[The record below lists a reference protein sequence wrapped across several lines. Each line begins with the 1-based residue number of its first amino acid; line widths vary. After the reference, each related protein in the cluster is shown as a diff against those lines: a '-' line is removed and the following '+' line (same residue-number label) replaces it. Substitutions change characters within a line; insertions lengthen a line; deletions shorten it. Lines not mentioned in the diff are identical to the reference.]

1 MMFCQSKSQGLNVLD
16 NCEKELLNC
25 VFSLL
30 VIDIGLSHPSP
41 NQPKIEAKVQ
51 RNTVESKYFGSV
63 GLPLSKEA
71 FRDGFGSVG
80 LGLLKSSAHL
90 PPPSSSESTFR
101 TLGAT
106 PLLPAATANKEIL
119 SNSKRKLS
127 NTDSAR
133 NIS

>member
-1 MMFCQSKSQGLNVLD
+1 MFPSAVDL
-16 NCEKELLNC
+16 
-25 VFSLL
+25 SLS
-30 VIDIGLSHPSP
+30 G
-41 NQPKIEAKVQ
+41 QPKIQAKVE
-51 RNTVESKYFGSV
+51 RKDCKTVQSKDFGSV
-63 GLPLSKEA
+63 RLGFLKGI
-71 FRDGFGSVG
+71 FWVGFGSVG
-80 LGLLKSSAHL
+80 LGLLKSSSSHL
-90 PPPSSSESTFR
+90 PPSSSESTFR